1 MNIGILGFGSM
12 GKTHAYAIENLKYF
26 YKDLPFDVTLGG
38 VYTRTE
44 KTREEAARLY
54 GFKKA
59 YSSEDELIL
68 DPDIDI
74 IDITTPN
81 IAHYETI
88 KKAIAAKKHIY
99 CEKPLV
105 VTEAQ
110 AYEVAKLAREAGVVA
125 QIVFNNRFMSPIM
138 RAKQLID
145 EGRLGR
151 IISFRCAY
159 LHSSCTDPEKN
170 AGWKQNRD
178 ICGGGVLFDLGSH
191 AIDLVYHLCG
201 NFRSVY
207 GSSQIAYPTRKGM
220 DGAAWNTNADE
231 AFYIIAE
238 LECGAKGTI
247 TASKLA
253 TGTNDDFT
261 LEIYGERG
269 ALKFDL
275 MEPNFLWFYDATDK
289 SGELGGE
296 CGFKR
301 IECCGRYPSPGGVFP
316 GVKAPIGWLRGH
328 VGSMY
333 SFLDAAYFGKATSP
347 SFEDGAYIQRI
358 MEAAYRS
365 DQCGCPQSIQSNINS

>member
-26 YKDLPFDVTLGG
+26 YKDLPFDVSLGG

-44 KTREEAARLY
+44 KTREDAARLY

-59 YSSEDELIL
+59 YSSEDELIF

-88 KKAIAAKKHIY
+88 KKSIAAKKHIY

-110 AYEVAKLAREAGVVA
+110 AYEVAKLAREAGVTA

-138 RAKQLID
+138 RAKQLIR

-170 AGWKQNRD
+170 AGWKQNKD

-201 NFRSVY
+201 NFKSVY
-207 GSSQIAYPTRKGM
+207 GSSQIAYPTRRGM
-220 DGAAWNTNADE
+220 DGSEWRTNADE

-247 TASKLA
+247 IASKLA

-269 ALKFDL
+269 AIKFDL
-275 MEPNFLWFYDATDK
+275 MEPNYLWFYDSEDK

-301 IECCGRYPSPGGVFP
+301 IECCGRYPYPSGVFP

-333 SFLDAAYFGKATSP
+333 AFLSAVHSNSDASP

-365 DQCGCPQSIQSNINS
+365 DMSGIAQTL